1 MVIVYVLASI
11 LGSVVTFVA
20 LSSYGW
26 AIALLCAPWG
36 GSAVAG
42 LAAVGACILKAGLCR
57 AWSPQQ
63 PGVLTAARS

>member
-1 MVIVYVLASI
+1 MVIVYVLAS
-11 LGSVVTFVA
+11 LFGSVVTFVA

-42 LAAVGACILKAGLCR
+42 LAAVGVCILKAEE
-57 AWSPQQ
+57 ASVA
-63 PGVLTAARS
+63 PGALSNQAS